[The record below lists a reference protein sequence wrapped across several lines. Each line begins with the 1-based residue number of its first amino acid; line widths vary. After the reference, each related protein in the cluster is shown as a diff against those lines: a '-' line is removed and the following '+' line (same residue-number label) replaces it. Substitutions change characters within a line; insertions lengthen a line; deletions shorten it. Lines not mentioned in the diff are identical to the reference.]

1 MKSNLENLDL
11 IDLISE
17 RHLQLR
23 NIAEREWNEKGDIHI
38 SNSEWFILARI
49 YKKSPSVSQVT
60 RCVDMSRQAVHKL
73 AKSLQS
79 KRLVEITDSRHNKRD
94 KCLMLTNLGMECYES
109 NLLLKKEL
117 EQEIAKVI
125 GVDSLSS
132 LKEKLMSDWGIN

>member
-23 NIAEREWNEKGDIHI
+23 SIAEREWNEKGDIHI

-60 RCVDMSRQAVHKL
+60 RRVDMSRQAVHKL

-79 KRLVEITDSRHNKRD
+79 KGLVEITDSRHNNRD
-94 KCLMLTNLGMECYES
+94 KCLVLTE
-109 NLLLKKEL
+109 
-117 EQEIAKVI
+117 
-125 GVDSLSS
+125 
-132 LKEKLMSDWGIN
+132 